1 MPKTSMRRPKFWRD
15 SFFGAATTMT
25 TKSSIATFLDDLA
38 SERPTP
44 GGGGAAAV
52 CGAIGAALVSM
63 VANLTIGKK
72 NYEAVWEDLKIVNTE
87 AEALRAELTRAIEE
101 DVVAFNSVMGAYA
114 LPRATD
120 EEKAKRTAAIQGALK
135 DATLAPLRSVK
146 ACFGVI
152 RLSAS
157 VAEKGNLNVISDA
170 GVAVLAANAGL
181 RSAALNVFIN
191 AKAIKDRDFAEKQ
204 IAEVNALTAQAA
216 DMTESVYQAVRTKIG
231 S

>member
-1 MPKTSMRRPKFWRD
+1 
-15 SFFGAATTMT
+15 MT
-25 TKSSIATFLDDLA
+25 AKSSIQTFLDDLA

-52 CGAIGAALVSM
+52 SGAIGAALVSM

-72 NYEAVWEDLKIVNTE
+72 NYEAVWEDLEAVNAK
-87 AEALRAELTRAIEE
+87 AEALRTDLIGAIDE
-101 DVVAFNSVMGAYA
+101 DVVAFNSVMGAYG

-120 EEKAKRTAAIQGALK
+120 EEKAKRTAAIQAALK
-135 DATLAPLRSVK
+135 EATLAPLRAVK
-146 ACFGVI
+146 ACFEVI
-152 RLSAS
+152 RLAAA

-181 RSAALNVFIN
+181 RSAALNVLIN
-191 AKAIKDRDFAEKQ
+191 AKAIKDRDFAEAH
-204 IAEVNALTAQAA
+204 IAEVNALLAQAA
-216 DMTESVYQAVRTKIG
+216 ETTDSVYQTVRTKIG

>member
-1 MPKTSMRRPKFWRD
+1 
-15 SFFGAATTMT
+15 MT
-25 TKSSIATFLDDLA
+25 VNSSLVTFLDDLA

-52 CGAIGAALVSM
+52 SGAIGAALVSM

-72 NYEAVWEDLKIVNTE
+72 NYEAVREDLEAVNAK
-87 AEALRAELTRAIEE
+87 AEVLRAELIRAIDE
-101 DVVAFNSVMGAYA
+101 DVVAFNSVMGAYG

-120 EEKAKRTAAIQGALK
+120 EEKAKRAASIQAALK
-135 DATLAPLRSVK
+135 DATLAPLRAVK
-146 ACFGVI
+146 ACFDVI
-152 RLSAS
+152 RLSAAA
-157 VAEKGNLNVISDA
+157 AEKGNLNVISDA
-170 GVAVLAANAGL
+170 GVAVLSANAGL

-204 IAEVNALTAQAA
+204 IAEVNALLAQAA
-216 DMTESVYQAVRTKIG
+216 EMTESVYQTVRTKIG

>member
-1 MPKTSMRRPKFWRD
+1 
-15 SFFGAATTMT
+15 MT
-25 TKSSIATFLDDLA
+25 ANSSIQTFLDDLA

-52 CGAIGAALVSM
+52 SGAIGAALVSM

-72 NYEAVWEDLKIVNTE
+72 NYEAVWQDLEAVN
-87 AEALRAELTRAIEE
+87 AKAVALRAELIRAIDE
-101 DVVAFNSVMGAYA
+101 DVVAFNAVMGAYG

-120 EEKAKRTAAIQGALK
+120 NEKAKRAAAIQAALK
-135 DATLAPLRSVK
+135 DATLAPLRAVK
-146 ACFGVI
+146 ACFEVI
-152 RLSAS
+152 RLSAAA
-157 VAEKGNLNVISDA
+157 AEKGNLNVISDA
-170 GVAVLAANAGL
+170 GVAVLSANAGL

-204 IAEVNALTAQAA
+204 IAEVNALLAQAA
-216 DMTESVYQAVRTKIG
+216 ATTETVYQTVRTKIG

>member
-1 MPKTSMRRPKFWRD
+1 
-15 SFFGAATTMT
+15 MT

-63 VANLTIGKK
+63 VAKLTIGKK

-135 DATLAPLRSVK
+135 DATLAPLRAVK

-157 VAEKGNLNVISDA
+157 VARGNLNVISDA

-216 DMTESVYQAVRTKIG
+216 DMAESVYQAVRTKIG

>member
-1 MPKTSMRRPKFWRD
+1 
-15 SFFGAATTMT
+15 MT
-25 TKSSIATFLDDLA
+25 TNSSIVTFLDDLA

-72 NYEAVWEDLKIVNTE
+72 NYEAVWEDLEAVNAK
-87 AEALRAELTRAIEE
+87 AEALRAELTGTIEE
-101 DVVAFNSVMGAYA
+101 DVVAFNSVLGAYG

-120 EEKAKRTAAIQGALK
+120 EEKAKRAASIQAALK
-135 DATLAPLRSVK
+135 DATLAPLRAVK
-146 ACFGVI
+146 ACFEVI
-152 RLSAS
+152 RLSAAA
-157 VAEKGNLNVISDA
+157 AEKGNLNVISDA
-170 GVAVLAANAGL
+170 GVAVLSANAGL

-204 IAEVNALTAQAA
+204 IAEVNALLAQAA
-216 DMTESVYQAVRTKIG
+216 ETTESVYQTVRTKIG

>member
-1 MPKTSMRRPKFWRD
+1 
-15 SFFGAATTMT
+15 MT
-25 TKSSIATFLDDLA
+25 TNSSIQTFLDDLA

-44 GGGGAAAV
+44 GGGGAAAL

-72 NYEAVWEDLKIVNTE
+72 NYEAVWEDLAAVNAK

-101 DVVAFNSVMGAYA
+101 DVVAFNAVMGANG
-114 LPRATD
+114 LPRGSD
-120 EEKAKRTAAIQGALK
+120 EEKAKRTSAIQAALK
-135 DATLAPLRSVK
+135 DATLAPSRAVK
-146 ACFGVI
+146 ACFEVI

-157 VAEKGNLNVISDA
+157 AAEKGNLNVISDA

-181 RSAALNVFIN
+181 RSAALNVLVN

-204 IAEVNALTAQAA
+204 IAEVNALLAEAA
-216 DMTESVYQAVRTKIG
+216 ETTESVYQTVRTKIG
-231 S
+231 A

>member
-1 MPKTSMRRPKFWRD
+1 M
-15 SFFGAATTMT
+15 TMN
-25 TKSSIATFLDDLA
+25 SSIGTFLDDLA

-72 NYEAVWEDLKIVNTE
+72 NYEAVWEDLGAVNAK
-87 AEALRAELTRAIEE
+87 AEALRAELTGAIEE
-101 DVVAFNSVMGAYA
+101 DVVAFISVMNAYG

-120 EEKAKRTAAIQGALK
+120 DEKAKRTTAIQAALK
-135 DATLAPLRSVK
+135 DATLAPLRAVK
-146 ACFGVI
+146 ACFEVM
-152 RLSAS
+152 RLSAA

-170 GVAVLAANAGL
+170 GVAVLSANAGL

-204 IAEVNALTAQAA
+204 IAEVNALLAQAA
-216 DMTESVYQAVRTKIG
+216 EMTESVYQTVRTKIG
-231 S
+231 A

>member
-1 MPKTSMRRPKFWRD
+1 
-15 SFFGAATTMT
+15 MT
-25 TKSSIATFLDDLA
+25 ANSSIQTFLDDLA

-52 CGAIGAALVSM
+52 SGAIGAALVSM

-72 NYEAVWEDLKIVNTE
+72 NYEAVWQDLEAVN
-87 AEALRAELTRAIEE
+87 AKAVALRAELIRAIDE
-101 DVVAFNSVMGAYA
+101 DVVAFNAVMGAYG

-120 EEKAKRTAAIQGALK
+120 EEKAKRAAAIQAALK
-135 DATLAPLRSVK
+135 DATIAPLRAVK
-146 ACFGVI
+146 ACFEVI
-152 RLSAS
+152 RLSAAA
-157 VAEKGNLNVISDA
+157 AEKGNLNVISDA
-170 GVAVLAANAGL
+170 GVAVLSASAGL

-204 IAEVNALTAQAA
+204 IAEVNALLAQAA
-216 DMTESVYQAVRTKIG
+216 ATTEAVYQTVRTKIG

>member
-1 MPKTSMRRPKFWRD
+1 M
-15 SFFGAATTMT
+15 TMN
-25 TKSSIATFLDDLA
+25 SSIGTFLDDLA

-72 NYEAVWEDLKIVNTE
+72 NYKSVSDDLKAVNAK

-101 DVVAFNSVMGAYA
+101 DVVAFNAVMGAYG

-120 EEKAKRTAAIQGALK
+120 DEKAKRTASIQAALK
-135 DATLAPLRSVK
+135 DATLTPLRAVK
-146 ACFGVI
+146 ACFEVM
-152 RLSAS
+152 RLSAA

-204 IAEVNALTAQAA
+204 IAEVNALLAQAA
-216 DMTESVYQAVRTKIG
+216 EATESVYQTVRTKIG

>member
-1 MPKTSMRRPKFWRD
+1 MTKDNTI
-15 SFFGAATTMT
+15 AA
-25 TKSSIATFLDDLA
+25 FLDDLA

-72 NYEAVWEDLKIVNTE
+72 NYEAVSEELKAVNEKAT
-87 AEALRAELTRAIEE
+87 ALRAELTGAIEE
-101 DVVAFNSVMGAYA
+101 DVAAFNSVMGAYG
-114 LPRATD
+114 LPRAT
-120 EEKAKRTAAIQGALK
+120 EQERAKRTAAIQAALK
-135 DATLAPLRSVK
+135 DATLAPLRAVK
-146 ACFGVI
+146 ACFEVM
-152 RLSAS
+152 RLSAT
-157 VAEKGNLNVISDA
+157 VADKGNFNVISDA

-181 RSAALNVFIN
+181 ASAALNVFIN

-204 IAEVNALTAQAA
+204 LAEVNALIGQAA
-216 DMTESVYQAVRTKIG
+216 ELTEQVYQTVRGKID

>member
-1 MPKTSMRRPKFWRD
+1 
-15 SFFGAATTMT
+15 MT
-25 TKSSIATFLDDLA
+25 ANSSIQTFLDDLA

-52 CGAIGAALVSM
+52 SGAIGAALVSM

-72 NYEAVWEDLKIVNTE
+72 NYEDVSDDLKAVNAR
-87 AEALRAELTRAIEE
+87 AESLRAELIRAIDE
-101 DVVAFNSVMGAYA
+101 DVVAFNAVMGAYG
-114 LPRATD
+114 LPRASD
-120 EEKAKRTAAIQGALK
+120 GEKAQRTAAIQAALK
-135 DATLAPLRSVK
+135 EATLAPLSAVR
-146 ACFGVI
+146 ACFEVI
-152 RLSAS
+152 RLSGD
-157 VAEKGNLNVISDA
+157 VADKGNLNVISDA

-204 IAEVNALTAQAA
+204 IAEVNALLAQAA
-216 DMTESVYQAVRTKIG
+216 EMTEQVYQTVRAKIG